1 MYLPQI
7 NHIIKESERLLDE
20 KTLVE
25 RAKMGD
31 KAAFAQLVNTY
42 SDRIYNLALRIL
54 RKKEDA
60 EDVLQETF
68 LTVLEKLDTFD
79 GRSSFF
85 TWVYRI
91 ATNASLMRL
100 RKKKVVFQELSDH
113 SDFQENVESR
123 VFIDWTQDPAANVF
137 TGEVKNKIDEAIN
150 KLSDIYRSVFV
161 LRDIEG
167 LSIKETSAI
176 LGITEENVKIRL
188 RRARQFLRD
197 YLSDYFDERIVD
209 NNA

>member
-1 MYLPQI
+1 
-7 NHIIKESERLLDE
+7 LDE
-20 KTLVE
+20 TKLIE
-25 RAKMGD
+25 LARNGD
-31 KAAFAQLVNTY
+31 KAALSKLVNTY

-60 EDVLQETF
+60 EDILQETF
-68 LTVLEKLDTFD
+68 LTVIEKLHTFD

-85 TWVYRI
+85 TWIYRI
-91 ATNASLMRL
+91 ATNASLMKL
-100 RKKKVVFQELSDH
+100 RKKKVIFQEIAEDP
-113 SDFQENVESR
+113 DFTESVESR
-123 VFIDWTQDPAANVF
+123 VFVDWSQDPSINVF
-137 TGEVKNKIDEAIN
+137 DEEVKVKLDQAVN

-176 LGITEENVKIRL
+176 LDITEENVKIRL

-197 YLSDYFDERIVD
+197 YLSDYFEERVVKSD
-209 NNA
+209 AT

>member
-1 MYLPQI
+1 MYLPRA
-7 NHIIKESERLLDE
+7 NHIIKESETLLDE
-20 KTLVE
+20 KILIE
-25 RAKMGD
+25 RAKNGD

-68 LTVLEKLDTFD
+68 LTVLEKLNTFD

-85 TWVYRI
+85 TWIYRI

-137 TGEVKNKIDEAIN
+137 TGEVKTKIDEAIN

>member
-1 MYLPQI
+1 
-7 NHIIKESERLLDE
+7 LDE
-20 KTLVE
+20 NVLVE
-25 RAKMGD
+25 QAKKGD
-31 KAAFAQLVNTY
+31 RKALSELVLKY

-68 LTVLEKLDTFD
+68 LTVIEKLNSFD

-85 TWVYRI
+85 TWIYRI

-100 RKKKVVFQELSDH
+100 RKKKLVFQEMGDDG
-113 SDFQENVESR
+113 DFQESIESR
-123 VFIDWTQDPAANVF
+123 VFIDWSQDPSINLYED
-137 TGEVKNKIDEAIN
+137 EVKKKLSEAIN
-150 KLSDIYRSVFV
+150 NLGDIYKTVFI
-161 LRDIEG
+161 LRDIEE

-176 LGITEENVKIRL
+176 LNITEENVKIRL

-197 YLSDYFDERIVD
+197 NLSDYFEERIVRQ
-209 NNA
+209 NA

>member
-1 MYLPQI
+1 MYLPRV
-7 NHIIKESERLLDE
+7 NHIIKESETLLDE
-20 KTLVE
+20 KILIE
-25 RAKMGD
+25 RAKNGD

-68 LTVLEKLDTFD
+68 LTVLEKLNTFD

-85 TWVYRI
+85 TWIYRI

-137 TGEVKNKIDEAIN
+137 TGEVKTKIDEAIN

>member
-1 MYLPQI
+1 M
-7 NHIIKESERLLDE
+7 DE
-20 KTLVE
+20 KILVE
-25 RAKMGD
+25 RAKNGD

-68 LTVLEKLDTFD
+68 LTVLEKLHTFD

-85 TWVYRI
+85 TWIYRI

-123 VFIDWTQDPAANVF
+123 VFIDWTQDPASNVF
-137 TGEVKNKIDEAIN
+137 SGEVKEKIDEAIN

-197 YLSDYFDERIVD
+197 YLSDYFDERIID
-209 NNA
+209 KNA